1 MKFSE
6 LNINEATKKAIYE
19 YNLEDLTPIQE
30 LVIPEMLKGIDIIA
44 QAKTGTGKTFAFAIP
59 IIEKVD
65 INGKTQ
71 SLVLCPTRELA
82 IQVFNEFLKLVKYQ
96 KEITV
101 AAIVGG
107 ESYERQF
114 KSLKRNPHIIVGT
127 PGRII
132 DHLNRGTID
141 LSKLKYLTFDEA
153 DEMLKMGFKEDI
165 ETILKGVSKEIQ
177 TTLFSATT
185 SKEIKTIAKTYQNN
199 AISLSSVSDTL
210 TVEKIEEA
218 YYVVKKEDKY
228 KLITRLLDLEEARS
242 VIIFTNTKRE
252 ADEVSAYLTENNY
265 NANSLHGDLKQ
276 KERAYVTN
284 NFRNKNLNILVAT
297 DVAARG
303 LDIKGVELVI
313 NLDMPQELEVYVHR
327 IGRTAR
333 AGQSGKAYTLLTPR
347 TEYKIKNLENFTKTT
362 IKKLEVPTQQAIYKY
377 QRNNFVKNYALKA
390 SGEVIDQSKIIKE
403 FENVGIYKEEL
414 LNMLLT
420 KVLPSK
426 KEYEDIAI
434 TKPSQSRNEKQS
446 KKDRPQRS
454 QKNFLTFKINL
465 GRKDGVSPILILDI
479 LGSKYNIRGGNV
491 GDIKHYQTYTLFNV
505 SIKATN
511 LMKQTNFNYKG
522 KKIEI
527 TLDTK

>member
-1 MKFSE
+1 MNFND
-6 LNINEATKKAIYE
+6 LNINDLTKQALQEI
-19 YNLEDLTPIQE
+19 NLLELTPIQE
-30 LVIPEMLKGIDIIA
+30 LVIPEMLAGRDIIA

-59 IIEKVD
+59 IIEK
-65 INGKTQ
+65 INIKDKTQ

-82 IQVFNEFLKLVKYQ
+82 LQVFNEFLKLVKYQ
-96 KEITV
+96 KDITV
-101 AAIVGG
+101 SAIVGG

-114 KSLKRNPHIIVGT
+114 KSLKREPHIIIGT

-165 ETILKGVSKEIQ
+165 ETILEGVSKDIQ
-177 TTLFSATT
+177 TTLFSATMP
-185 SKEIKTIAKTYQNN
+185 KEIKQIATKYQKD
-199 AISLSSVSDTL
+199 AVHLSSVSNSL

-218 YYVVKKEDKY
+218 YYVVKKEDKL
-228 KLITRLLDLEEARS
+228 KLLIRLLDLEEATS
-242 VIIFTNTKRE
+242 VIIFSNTKKE
-252 ADEVSAYLTENNY
+252 TDEISAFLTENNY

-276 KERAYVTN
+276 KERSYVTT

-313 NLDMPQELEVYVHR
+313 NYDLPQELEVYVHR

-333 AGQSGKAYTLLTPR
+333 AGLSGKAYSLLTPR
-347 TEYKIKNLENFTKTT
+347 TEYKIKNLENFTKNP
-362 IKKLEVPTQQAIYKY
+362 IKRLEIPTAQAIYKY
-377 QRNNFVKNYALKA
+377 QRNNFIKKYVNKA
-390 SGEVIDQSKIIKE
+390 KENELDHSKIISEFANMGVEKE
-403 FENVGIYKEEL
+403 TL
-414 LNMLLT
+414 LNILLDE
-420 KVLPSK
+420 VLTNK
-426 KEYEDIAI
+426 KTYDEIETI
-434 TKPSQSRNEKQS
+434 KPRQDKKTKQS
-446 KKDRPQRS
+446 KKERPQRS
-454 QKNFLTFKINL
+454 QKDFLTFKINL

-479 LGSKYNIRGGNV
+479 LGSKYNIRGSNV

-505 SIKATN
+505 SLKATSFI
-511 LMKQTNFNYKG
+511 KETKFNYKG